1 MKIRSDFVTNSS
13 SSSFIISFK
22 NVKEKEE
29 GLAYITKYYPNYSHT
44 IISDILENKTTHA
57 EVLNEIKKDLE
68 SEAYWKYYWNNNM
81 YWGPGRKDVNPYTDP
96 DIQKLV
102 KEYVN
107 KGMEVVKKELPS
119 HGYLAVVEYSDND
132 GEYFSELEHDVMPNL
147 PFVYRCINH
156 H

>member
-22 NVKEKEE
+22 NIKEKDK
-29 GLAYITKYYPNYSHT
+29 GLVFITTYYPAYSHT
-44 IISDILENKTTHA
+44 IISDILENKTTRE
-57 EVLNEIKKDLE
+57 EVLKEIEKDLE
-68 SEAYWKYYWNNNM
+68 SEAYWKYYWNNNK
-81 YWGPGRKDVNPYTDP
+81 YWGCGHKDVNPYTDP

-107 KGMEVVKKELPS
+107 KGMEVVNKELPS
-119 HGYLAVVEYSDND
+119 HGYLAIVEYSDND
-132 GEYFSELEHDVMPNL
+132 GDYFSDLEHDIMPNL